1 MTSIKEWYSMDRV
14 INEVPDG
21 QDLANSLIEIYPYK
35 HKGTWVF
42 DDERVGLYKEPF
54 VLGVPEMIDHLVKD
68 IPNAKKGFKLLFAI
82 LPFPQFDQAIDKTR
96 AEFSGTWYRMN
107 KPPHLEGWLCSAL
120 FKYFPIAPETL
131 YVKAFPL
138 AESKPW
144 WRIW

>member
-1 MTSIKEWYSMDRV
+1 MVSLEKWYSMERAK
-14 INEVPDG
+14 EGFDG
-21 QDLANSLIEIYPYK
+21 QDLENAIVEIYPYK

-68 IPNAKKGFKLLFAI
+68 VPNAQKGFKLLFSI

-96 AEFSGTWYRMN
+96 AEFSGTWYQMN

-120 FKYFPIAPETL
+120 FKYFPVAPETL

-138 AESKPW
+138 TEDKPW
-144 WRIW
+144 WRVW